1 MEEERGSGHGNN
13 NAVGLAG
20 RLERADDAVAF
31 GDGGIDWHQIVIVQV
46 DAPRAHLRQH
56 GDNINWGNM
65 RAHSVAKRVA
75 SAVADRPQAE
85 GELVFRTGLI
95 IAVTCH
101 NVFSMPPQQ
110 SI

>member
-1 MEEERGSGHGNN
+1 
-13 NAVGLAG
+13 
-20 RLERADDAVAF
+20 
-31 GDGGIDWHQIVIVQV
+31 VQV

-85 GELVFRTGLI
+85 GELVFRTGL
-95 IAVTCH
+95 
-101 NVFSMPPQQ
+101 
-110 SI
+110 

>member
-1 MEEERGSGHGNN
+1 MGTTMPLPSQAALNERTMRSPSATVASIGTRSLSCKLTPHAPTSASMETISIG
-13 NAVGLAG
+13 
-20 RLERADDAVAF
+20 
-31 GDGGIDWHQIVIVQV
+31 
-46 DAPRAHLRQH
+46 
-56 GDNINWGNM
+56 GNM

-95 IAVTCH
+95 IAVPCH
-101 NVFSMPPQQ
+101 HAFSMALRQ